1 MIFFDPVAE
10 LERLRIA
17 KKQHNFTSKIDRFSY
32 EILQLRAGGA
42 TLSELQFYLQK
53 NRVTVSVA
61 ALSRWL
67 KKHTATAA
75 GERTDAPL

>member
-17 KKQHNFTSKIDRFSY
+17 KKQHNFQSKIDRY
-32 EILQLRAGGA
+32 NMEILRLKEAGA
-42 TLSELQFYLQK
+42 TLSDLQFYLRK
-53 NRVTVSVA
+53 NRVEISLS

-67 KKHTATAA
+67 KKHTSTPTTQ
-75 GERTDAPL
+75 ERTHA